1 MINKLECKNVSI
13 SYAKQLILKNI
24 NFEIETR
31 QIISIV
37 GSSGGGKS
45 TLLKAIAG
53 FIPYQGKIFLN
64 RQIVTK
70 SDATRGVVFQD
81 ASLFPW
87 LDVEQNIA
95 FGLKATHQ
103 SKIEINQRVT
113 ELLHTVEMEKYRKNR
128 ISTLSGGMKQR
139 IAIARALANKP
150 PFLLMD
156 EPFGALDSITR
167 DKMQNLILKIAQNQN
182 IGILLITHDLDEAI
196 RCGNYILVLDK
207 KHQTFQK
214 IDNPLFNKNIST
226 ENLALLNQVKESL
239 IASF

>member
-13 SYAKQLILKNI
+13 SYGKQLIFKDI
-24 NFEIETR
+24 NFKIETQ
-31 QIISIV
+31 QIISVI

-53 FIPYQGKIFLN
+53 FIPYQGEIFLN
-64 RQIVTK
+64 EHLITK
-70 SDATRGVVFQD
+70 SDATREIVFQD

-87 LDVEQNIA
+87 LNVEQNIA

-103 SKIEINQRVT
+103 PKMKINQKVT

-139 IAIARALANKP
+139 IAIARALANRP

-167 DKMQNLILKIAQNQN
+167 EKMQNLILKIVQNQN
-182 IGILLITHDLDEAI
+182 IGILLITHDLNEAI

-207 KHQTFQK
+207 KQQTFQK
-214 IDNPLFNKNIST
+214 LIILCSIRIFPLRI
-226 ENLALLNQVKESL
+226 
-239 IASF
+239 